1 MLQSTELKK
10 LKKKKVKTTLN
21 SVVFSIMGNFAKTTI
36 DLKRFDLVKEGSE
49 YLGIG
54 EYFVVSD
61 LEEGFSL
68 PH

>member
-10 LKKKKVKTTLN
+10 KLNKKSL
-21 SVVFSIMGNFAKTTI
+21 VFSIMGNFAKTTI